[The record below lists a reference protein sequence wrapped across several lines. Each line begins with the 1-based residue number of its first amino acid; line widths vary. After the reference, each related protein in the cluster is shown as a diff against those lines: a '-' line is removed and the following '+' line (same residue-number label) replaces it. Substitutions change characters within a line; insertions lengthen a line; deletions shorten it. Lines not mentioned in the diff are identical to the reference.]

1 MDKLRVGVVGCGGIA
16 NAMHLPSLTAMDD
29 VEIVGCC
36 DVSPERLADRGERFG
51 IANRYTDYRQLLAEQ
66 QPEAVWVLLPPH
78 HVFDV
83 AIAVLD
89 SGAHLM
95 LEKPPG
101 VTAGQTAAMA
111 RAAEAAGRLSM
122 VAFNRRHFPVLGAC
136 LEQVA
141 ARGPLD
147 QFAVTFYKHHFT
159 GDYFRGA
166 IDVLT
171 CDAIH
176 AVDLMRHLGG
186 EPKRVASSC
195 RAAEGQP
202 TPSSWNAFIE
212 FESGAVGQLMAN
224 WCVGKRFHYGELHAR
239 GITCQ
244 IEFEKEGTIWADN
257 AEAPVYQTTAQEL
270 TGRTEPYINWGF
282 AAECRYFVDCVRS
295 GTLPNSHLGDAVKT
309 MELAARILS
318 GGWG

>member
-1 MDKLRVGVVGCGGIA
+1 MDKLRVGVIGCGGIA
-16 NAMHLPSLTAMDD
+16 NAMHLPSLTALDD

-36 DVSPERLADRGERFG
+36 DVDPAKLADRADRFG
-51 IANRYTDYRQLLAEQ
+51 IANRYTDYRALLAEQ
-66 QPEAVWVLLPPH
+66 SPDIVHVLLPPH

-83 AIAVLD
+83 AIAALD
-89 SGAHLM
+89 SGAHLL

-101 VTAGQTAAMA
+101 ITAGQTAAMA
-111 RAAEAAGRLSM
+111 RAAEQAGKLSM

-136 LEQVA
+136 LAEVT

-186 EPKRVASSC
+186 EPKRVASVC
-195 RAAEGQP
+195 RAAAGQP
-202 TPSSWNAFIE
+202 TASSWNAFIE
-212 FESGAVGQLMAN
+212 FENGAVGNLMAN
-224 WCVGKRFHYGELHAR
+224 WTVGKRFHHGELHAR
-239 GITCQ
+239 GVSCL
-244 IEFEKEGTIWADN
+244 IEFEREGTVWADN
-257 AEAPVYQTTAQEL
+257 GNDPVASFTAETL
-270 TGRTEPYINWGF
+270 TGRSEPFVNWGF
-282 AAECRYFVDCVRS
+282 LAENRYFVDCVRT
-295 GTLPNSHLGDAVKT
+295 GTLPSSHLGDAVKT

-318 GGWG
+318 GAWG

>member
-1 MDKLRVGVVGCGGIA
+1 MDKVRVGVIGCGGIA
-16 NAMHLPSLTAMDD
+16 NAMHFPSLAAMPE

-36 DVSPERLADRGERFG
+36 DVVPAKLSATADRFG
-51 IANRYTDYRQLLAEQ
+51 IANRYTDYRLLLAEQ
-66 QPEAVWVLLPPH
+66 SPEVVHVLLPPH

-101 VTAGQTAAMA
+101 ITAGQTAAMA

-122 VAFNRRHFPVLGAC
+122 VAFNRRHMPVLGAC
-136 LEQVA
+136 LAEVT

-186 EPKRVASSC
+186 EPRRVASSV

-202 TPSSWNAFIE
+202 TPSRWNAFIE
-212 FESGAVGQLMAN
+212 FENGAVGQLMTN
-224 WCVGKRFHYGELHAR
+224 WTVGKRFHHGELHAR
-239 GITCQ
+239 GVSCLL
-244 IEFEKEGTIWADN
+244 EFEREGTVWADN
-257 AEAPVYQTTAQEL
+257 GEQPVARHSAEEL
-270 TGRTEPYINWGF
+270 TGSSEPYVKWGF
-282 AAECRYFVDCVRS
+282 LAENQYFVDCVRS
-295 GTLPNSHLGDAVKT
+295 GRQPSSHLGDAVKT

-318 GGWG
+318 GGWC